1 MAGRPMST
9 DPARMPLP
17 AWPARRRVHL
27 PPVLVAVVMLAM
39 LVLGDQLAFG
49 GFVSARLV
57 SNLFLD
63 TGYLLVL
70 AVGMT
75 FVVLSGGL
83 DLSVGSVIGLGGVV
97 GAGLLS
103 SGVPAAVALPLVVA
117 SGAAIGLVNGVLV
130 ALFDVQPIVATLAG
144 MFLARGLAYT
154 VSLNPIAIHD
164 SGLNAL
170 TLVSVG
176 AGGLQF
182 SLGVILALTIAAAA
196 FLVLQRTRFGR
207 TVFAIGGDADGARL
221 MGLDVMRTTVLV
233 YVVSGACAG
242 VAAVLFSSYTSSGDP
257 QAGVG
262 LELAAIAAV
271 VIGGTSLGG
280 GHGGVVGSV
289 VGVLVYGVIQLTID
303 YLGVD
308 SWWTPIV
315 LGLLLLAFVVAQRL
329 AASRAEVPR

>member
-1 MAGRPMST
+1 MST
-9 DPARMPLP
+9 QSTHMPPLG
-17 AWPARRRVHL
+17 WSVRRRLHL
-27 PPVLVAVVMLAM
+27 PPVLVAVVMLGM

-49 GFVSARLV
+49 GFVSARLF

-63 TGYLLVL
+63 TGYLMVL
-70 AVGMT
+70 AIGMT

-97 GAGLLS
+97 GAKLLS
-103 SGVPAAVALPLVVA
+103 AGVPAGIAIPLVVA
-117 SGAAIGLVNGVLV
+117 SGAGIGLVNGVLV

-154 VSLNPIAIHD
+154 VSLTPVAIHD
-164 SGLNAL
+164 SGLNSLA
-170 TLVSVG
+170 LVSLGVG
-176 AGGLQF
+176 ELQF
-182 SLGVILALTIAAAA
+182 SVGVILALALAVAA

-207 TVFAIGGDADGARL
+207 TVFAIGGNADGARL
-221 MGLDVMRTTVLV
+221 MGLAVVRTTVLV
-233 YVVSGACAG
+233 YVVSGVCAG
-242 VAAVLFSSYTSSGDP
+242 IAAVLFSSYTSSGDP

-262 LELAAIAAV
+262 MELAAIAAV
-271 VIGGTSLGG
+271 VIGGTTLGG
-280 GHGGVVGSV
+280 GHGGVVGTV

-315 LGLLLLAFVVAQRL
+315 LGLLLLVFVVAQRF
-329 AASRAEVPR
+329 ASSRTAVLR

>member
-1 MAGRPMST
+1 MST